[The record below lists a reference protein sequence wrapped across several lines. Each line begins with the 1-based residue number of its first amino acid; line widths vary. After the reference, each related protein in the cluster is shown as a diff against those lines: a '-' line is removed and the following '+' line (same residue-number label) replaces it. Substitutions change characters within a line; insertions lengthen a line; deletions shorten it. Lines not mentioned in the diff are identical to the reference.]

1 MHVLSG
7 ARAGLA
13 LGGLGAPGLT
23 SSAGKAKEADEIAL
37 VHLQL
42 QARSSELPIMPCHNI
57 RLTIKVVTVDSGR

>member
-23 SSAGKAKEADEIAL
+23 SSAGKAKETDDIAL
-37 VHLQL
+37 EHLQL
-42 QARSSELPIMPCHNI
+42 QASSSQMPITPCHNI
-57 RLTIKVVTVDSGR
+57 LN